1 MGLVVLVEM
10 DTKSLQDVSDQGEEC
25 LARWT
30 S

>member
-1 MGLVVLVEM
+1 MDLVVLVEM
-10 DTKSLQDVSDQGEEC
+10 DTKSLQDVSDQGEKC